1 MRFESR
7 PGYPIYC
14 LLYFVV
20 ILGTSMRMLEYDQ
33 LLPLNPLRDHI
44 LISLEATVIS
54 ADEAMS
60 INNLI
65 IDHARNFVLSSVI
78 IAD

>member
-1 MRFESR
+1 
-7 PGYPIYC
+7 
-14 LLYFVV
+14 
-20 ILGTSMRMLEYDQ
+20 MRMLEYDQ

>member
-1 MRFESR
+1 
-7 PGYPIYC
+7 
-14 LLYFVV
+14 
-20 ILGTSMRMLEYDQ
+20 MLEYDQ